1 MEAPSAKKYSNIPSA
16 SKENGTVPTNNDNS
30 DLSDLKGRAKKMFS
44 GLDDEDMNT
53 F

>member
-1 MEAPSAKKYSNIPSA
+1 MEAPSAKKYSNKPST
-16 SKENGTVPTNNDNS
+16 SKENGTVFTNNDNS
-30 DLSDLKGRAKKMFS
+30 DLQSRAKKMFS